1 MTAAELPP
9 PIPPPDALSFE
20 QALAKLEEIVH
31 TLEDGQLGLSQ
42 SLASY
47 EEAVKCLKQCQEAL
61 QCAERKIVILTGTDA
76 DGNPVAEPFDDQALS
91 LEEKQ
96 QRRRE
101 RRTSKGRSS
110 SETPNPGTKGDAD
123 IDNQRGLF

>member
-1 MTAAELPP
+1 MTRAESPQTP
-9 PIPPPDALSFE
+9 APDVISFE
-20 QALAKLEEIVH
+20 QALTKLEEIVH

-47 EEAVKCLKQCQEAL
+47 AEGVKCLKLCQEAL
-61 QCAERKIVILTGTDA
+61 QRAERQIMILTGTDT
-76 DGNPVAEPFDDQALS
+76 DGNPVVEPFDDQALS

-110 SETPNPGTKGDAD
+110 GETPPPPAAKGDAD
-123 IDNQRGLF
+123 IENQRGLF